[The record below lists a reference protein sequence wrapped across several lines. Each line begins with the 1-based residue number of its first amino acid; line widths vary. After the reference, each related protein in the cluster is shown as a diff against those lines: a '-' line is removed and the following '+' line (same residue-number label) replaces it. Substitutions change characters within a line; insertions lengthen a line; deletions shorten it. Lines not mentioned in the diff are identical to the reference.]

1 MLGHADLA
9 TTEVYI
15 HVTDKRRRES
25 YFEAHPHARSLP
37 GATASRRRSAE
48 RKQAKRARCT
58 STRSPALM
66 LLTTAA
72 GWLMIESGFVKNLLD
87 RRRDRRIC
95 PSCGRDA
102 TTCACF

>member
-1 MLGHADLA
+1 MHLEPQ
-9 TTEVYI
+9 T
-15 HVTDKRRRES
+15 
-25 YFEAHPHARSLP
+25 LP
-37 GATASRRRSAE
+37 
-48 RKQAKRARCT
+48 
-58 STRSPALM
+58 LM

-72 GWLMIESGFVKNLLD
+72 GWLMIESGFVKHLLD